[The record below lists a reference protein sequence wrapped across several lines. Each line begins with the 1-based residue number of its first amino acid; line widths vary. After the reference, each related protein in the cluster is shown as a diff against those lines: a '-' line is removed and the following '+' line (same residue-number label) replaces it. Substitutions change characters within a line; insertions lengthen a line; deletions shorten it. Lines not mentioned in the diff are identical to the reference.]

1 MPSFDVVSEVDQHE
15 LSNAVDQVNREIS
28 NRFDFKGSDAKVELV
43 DGVMKVE
50 AENEFQIQ
58 QIEPIMYT
66 KLAKRSIDTRCLE
79 KGEVEI
85 RGRRAYQNITVR
97 QGVDKD
103 LARKIVK
110 MIKDMK
116 LKVQA
121 AVQGD
126 QVRVTGKKRDDLQQ
140 VMAMLKESDKIDLPL
155 QYTNFR
161 D

>member
-1 MPSFDVVSEVDQHE
+1 MPSFDVVSEVDEHE
-15 LSNAVDQVNREIS
+15 LSNAVDQVNREVG
-28 NRFDFKGSDAKVELV
+28 NRFDFKGSDAKVELSG
-43 DGVMKVE
+43 GVLKVE

-58 QIEPIMYT
+58 QMEPIIYT

-79 KGEVEI
+79 KADVEI
-85 RGRRAYQNITVR
+85 RGRRAYQAITVR
-97 QGVDKD
+97 QGVDKE

-110 MIKDMK
+110 MVKDMK

-121 AVQGD
+121 AVQGE
-126 QVRVTGKKRDDLQQ
+126 QVRITGKKRDDLQQ
-140 VMAMLKESDKIDLPL
+140 VMGMLKSAEKIDLPL